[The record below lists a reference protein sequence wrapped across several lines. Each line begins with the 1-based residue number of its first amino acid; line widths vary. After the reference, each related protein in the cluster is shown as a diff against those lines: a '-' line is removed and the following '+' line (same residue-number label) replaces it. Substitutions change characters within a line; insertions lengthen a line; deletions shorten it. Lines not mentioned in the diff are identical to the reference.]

1 MSSSPVRLLLLVLTA
16 QLLLAVSTQQL
27 PAAVESESARQS
39 QQATIDR
46 LEARIRLLE
55 TKTVQA
61 EAATTIDLLEARA
74 RHQAEQHEA
83 KIRLLET
90 KNEQLQEAVL
100 HLQTKTT
107 RLEDA
112 LHNKNNDVTMPSSWS
127 PAPPAPPERRGL
139 ATCNASAGARLL
151 VEGVCSCTE
160 DVVVGG
166 RSVVD
171 QLDQFN
177 ASLHAL
183 ETRVEQA
190 TGSVSLVSGGSEAAN
205 CAHRLGALLGLE
217 PKGALKDS
225 SNMDF
230 AFSVALDVDAGLAYV
245 AAANSDGL
253 AIVDVGTDPSNPSL
267 VGVLKDSSNMDE
279 ARSVALDVDAGLAYV
294 AAYTSDSLAIV
305 DVGTDPSNPTLVGV
319 LKDSTNMDNARS
331 VALDVDAGLAYVA
344 AEYSDS
350 LAIVDVK
357 AVTWCAHDF
366 SVSANRRNITSWF

>member
-127 PAPPAPPERRGL
+127 PAPPAPPAPPERRGL

-183 ETRVEQA
+183 ETRVEEA
-190 TGSVSLVSGGSEAAN
+190 IGSASLVSGGGDAN

-245 AAANSDGL
+245 AAANSD
-253 AIVDVGTDPSNPSL
+253 
-267 VGVLKDSSNMDE
+267 
-279 ARSVALDVDAGLAYV
+279 
-294 AAYTSDSLAIV
+294 SLAIV

-319 LKDSTNMDNARS
+319 LKDSSNMDGARS

-344 AEYSDS
+344 ASGSDS

>member
-127 PAPPAPPERRGL
+127 GPAPPAPPAPPERRGL

-166 RSVVD
+166 RSVMD
-171 QLDQFN
+171 QFDQFN
-177 ASLHAL
+177 ASLQAL
-183 ETRVEQA
+183 RQQQQA
-190 TGSVSLVSGGSEAAN
+190 AGSVSSVSESH
-205 CAHRLGALLGLE
+205 CAHQLGAVLME

-225 SNMDF
+225 TNMDG
-230 AFSVALDVDAGLAYV
+230 AYSVALDGDAGLAYV
-245 AAANSDGL
+245 ALYVSWNKIVEFL
-253 AIVDVGTDPSNPSL
+253 AS
-267 VGVLKDSSNMDE
+267 K
-279 ARSVALDVDAGLAYV
+279 
-294 AAYTSDSLAIV
+294 
-305 DVGTDPSNPTLVGV
+305 
-319 LKDSTNMDNARS
+319 
-331 VALDVDAGLAYVA
+331 
-344 AEYSDS
+344 
-350 LAIVDVK
+350 
-357 AVTWCAHDF
+357 
-366 SVSANRRNITSWF
+366 